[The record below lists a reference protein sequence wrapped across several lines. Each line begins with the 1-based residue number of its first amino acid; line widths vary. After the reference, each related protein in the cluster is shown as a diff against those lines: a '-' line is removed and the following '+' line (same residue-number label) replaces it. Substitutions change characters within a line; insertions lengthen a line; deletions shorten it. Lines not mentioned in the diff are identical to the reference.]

1 MENINGSNTKEK
13 PTFSDECTGQVQTL
27 KQMALKAVDNSAL
40 ISRVN
45 RKLTLDCSSEIDTSR
60 DSTLTHSVHSL
71 QSKNSSLFNALMH
84 MDNVVITITDEA
96 KQLIQAASNTERSV
110 AVSSPMPIKI
120 LASIDTDSDE
130 SIDKDAFMTEL
141 MATHEEDSGLCHNRI
156 SFSKSFLLDST
167 CNSFDVQA
175 QLNIDLDLASCSD
188 MEQRQLDAVCLNVVR
203 ICEQTIATVQQQQDK
218 MSPCVKRKRPVDD
231 DGDDEQQDRAKKM
244 KPKCGCSVS

>member
-1 MENINGSNTKEK
+1 MLENINGTNTKEK

-45 RKLTLDCSSEIDTSR
+45 RKLTSDCSSEIDASR

-96 KQLIQAASNTERSV
+96 KQLIKASSNTERSV
-110 AVSSPMPIKI
+110 AVSGPMPIKI

-141 MATHEEDSGLCHNRI
+141 MATHEESV
-156 SFSKSFLLDST
+156 S
-167 CNSFDVQA
+167 
-175 QLNIDLDLASCSD
+175 
-188 MEQRQLDAVCLNVVR
+188 QLDRLFKVVSTG
-203 ICEQTIATVQQQQDK
+203 QY
-218 MSPCVKRKRPVDD
+218 M
-231 DGDDEQQDRAKKM
+231 
-244 KPKCGCSVS
+244 